1 MSDRISGLENLK
13 RIVKTLPNQPGVY
26 RMVSKEGIV
35 LYVGKAKNIV
45 KRVTS
50 YTQINRLNTR
60 ILHMVNQVYHVEIIT
75 TETESEA
82 LLLENNLIKSYK
94 PPYNVLLRD
103 DKSFP
108 YILLTINHLF
118 PQILKHRGNK
128 TIKGSYFGPYASSH
142 AVHETLTILQKV
154 FLLRSCNDAVFENR
168 TRPCLLYQI
177 KRCSAPCV
185 KYIEKNDYDVLV
197 NQAIAFLKGESS
209 TIQTQLAQKM
219 HEASDKLEYE
229 QAKIYRDRIRA
240 LTNIQSTLFI
250 HGEGISEEADVVAV
264 ATSPK
269 ISCVQLFFYRNGQ
282 NLGNVPYFFTHDE
295 EWSALEIIS
304 TFLGQ
309 FYDDRMPPK
318 EIILSHKPEDQDIIQ
333 DALSQKA
340 GRKIVFLT
348 PKTGKKKNILDHALK
363 NAEEAL
369 ARKRQNSNNQDD
381 LFAGLKMK
389 FGLDFIPQRIE
400 VYDNSHI
407 SGAQAVG
414 CMICADK
421 TGFLKNSY
429 RKFNVGFKHALA
441 PGDDYGMM
449 REVFQRRFQRLL
461 KEDPDREK
469 DLWPDL
475 VFIDGGKG
483 QLSAVQETLIDLG
496 INDIQLI
503 AIAKGPERNKGRED
517 IYMPNKDPFKLEPND
532 PVLYF
537 VQRLRDE
544 AHRFAIGS
552 HRQKRE
558 NVLTRS
564 QLDDIEGIGPK
575 RKKALLLHFGSVKDI
590 AKASV
595 TDLKKVEGINN
606 DIAEK
611 IYAFFQKG

>member
-1 MSDRISGLENLK
+1 MSDRISGLDNLK
-13 RIVKTLPNQPGVY
+13 HIVKTLPNKPGVY
-26 RMVSKEGIV
+26 RMISKEGIV
-35 LYVGKAKNIV
+35 LYVGKAKNIA

-60 ILHMVNQVYHVEIIT
+60 ILHMVNQIDHVEIIT
-75 TETESEA
+75 TQTESEA

-94 PPYNVLLRD
+94 PPYNILLRD

-108 YILLTINHLF
+108 HILITTTHSF

-128 TIKGSYFGPYASSH
+128 TDKGAYFGPYASAH

-154 FLLRSCNDAVFENR
+154 FLLRSCNDAIFENR
-168 TRPCLLYQI
+168 SRPCLLYQI

-185 KYIEKNDYDVLV
+185 NFIHKQDYDLLV
-197 NQAIAFLKGESS
+197 QQAIAFLKGESNV
-209 TIQTQLAQKM
+209 IQSQLAQKM
-219 HEASDKLEYE
+219 HEASDQLEYE

-295 EWSALEIIS
+295 EWSASEIIS
-304 TFLGQ
+304 TFLSQ
-309 FYDDRMPPK
+309 FYEDRLPPK
-318 EIILSHKPEDQDIIQ
+318 EIILSHQTEDQDIIQ
-333 DALSQKA
+333 EALSQKA
-340 GRKIVFLT
+340 NRKISFIT
-348 PKTGKKKNILDHALK
+348 PKAGKKKNILDHALK
-363 NAEEAL
+363 NAQEAL
-369 ARKRQNSNNQDD
+369 ERKKQNNNNQDD
-381 LFAGLKMK
+381 LFTGLKDRFK
-389 FGLDFIPQRIE
+389 LDFIPQRIE

-421 TGFLKNSY
+421 TGFLKNFY
-429 RKFNVGFKHALA
+429 RRFNVGFKHALA

-449 REVFQRRFQRLL
+449 REVFQRRFARLL

-475 VFIDGGKG
+475 ILIDGGKG
-483 QLSAVQETLIDLG
+483 QLMAAQETLIDLG

-503 AIAKGPERNKGRED
+503 AIAKGRERNKGRED
-517 IYMPNKDPFKLEPND
+517 FYMLNRDVFKLEPND
-532 PVLYF
+532 PILYF

-544 AHRFAIGS
+544 AHRFAIGT

-558 NVLTRS
+558 NTLTRS

-575 RKKALLLHFGSVKDI
+575 RKKALLLHFGSIKDI
-590 AKASV
+590 AKASI
-595 TDLKKVEGINN
+595 TDLKKVEGIHN

-611 IYAFFQKG
+611 IYSFFQKG